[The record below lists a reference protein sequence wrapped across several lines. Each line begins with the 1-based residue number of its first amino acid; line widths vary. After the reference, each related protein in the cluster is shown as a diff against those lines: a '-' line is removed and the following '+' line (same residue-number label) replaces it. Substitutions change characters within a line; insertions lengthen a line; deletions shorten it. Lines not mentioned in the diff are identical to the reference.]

1 MNYNEFEKQVNEL
14 MTTIFELLKY
24 KSKEYNTSENIFS
37 VFDNIAILEKREI
50 KEVIRTLINL
60 KVSRLNNDFKL
71 DSLLDLINYSILL
84 YVYLKEINYYE

>member
-14 MTTIFELLKY
+14 MTTIFELLKS

>member
-14 MTTIFELLKY
+14 MTTIFELLKS

-60 KVSRLNNDFKL
+60 KVSRLNNDFKI

>member
-14 MTTIFELLKY
+14 MSTIFELLKS

-84 YVYLKEINYYE
+84 YLYLKEINYYE